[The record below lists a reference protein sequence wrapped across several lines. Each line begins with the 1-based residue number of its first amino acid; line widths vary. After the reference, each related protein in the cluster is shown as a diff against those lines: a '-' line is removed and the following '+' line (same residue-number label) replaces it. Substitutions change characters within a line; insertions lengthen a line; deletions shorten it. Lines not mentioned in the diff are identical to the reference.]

1 MPDIVNLV
9 HSPWLGKL
17 EAPKGTASVDV
28 LYGLMS
34 NCLLNIGIYSHRF
47 VQLSALIGEAS
58 VWSG

>member
-9 HSPWLGKL
+9 HSPWLGKF

-34 NCLLNIGIYSHRF
+34 NCLLNIYSHRF